1 MNARSPVNDDEVLG
15 AVRGSLTAVRDSLDG
30 VRMERPVEALVA
42 RGRAR
47 RARRALAVRA
57 AVACGTAA
65 VTAAAVVV
73 VTVTGGSGA
82 PAGTAPGSAPTQ
94 AVAYAIQRVENA
106 LAEKNIYTQNKVVQ
120 TEYTFSPAFPPI
132 MQWSYRAS
140 YSTRQ
145 SGFMPPASVK
155 GLPWAQ
161 GQESWGTGTATING
175 KLTYVQVDYR
185 RHEWYPTSAFLVLPN
200 GCSSDLDLAEFNPT
214 DWMTY
219 VRQTLSCG
227 EFKIAGHARVN
238 GQMTIKITGSTTRP
252 NWWAGVPHAEGRGG
266 MQVDATLYVDPS
278 TYVPVRVLWRNVTH
292 WRDGKPLVGMVRADI
307 RMLPPTPANV
317 AQASVPIPA
326 GFRRVPD
333 ASFGGPLFQ
342 FYG

>member
-1 MNARSPVNDDEVLG
+1 MNTRSPMHDDEVL
-15 AVRGSLTAVRDSLDG
+15 AAMRESLAAARDSLDG

-42 RGRAR
+42 RGHSR
-47 RARRALAVRA
+47 RVRRSVAIRA

-65 VTAAAVVV
+65 AVVV
-73 VTVTGGSGA
+73 VALMGRADA
-82 PAGTAPGSAPTQ
+82 PARTAPGRAQ
-94 AVAYAIQRVENA
+94 EHAVAYAIQRMENA
-106 LAEKNIYTQNKVVQ
+106 LAEKSIYAQNEVIQ
-120 TEYTFSPAFPPI
+120 TKYTFSPAFPAI
-132 MQWSYRAS
+132 TQWNYRGS
-140 YSTRQ
+140 FSTMQ
-145 SGFMPPASVK
+145 SGFMPPAGVK

-161 GQESWGTGTATING
+161 GQESWGTGSTTING

-200 GCSSDLDLAEFNPT
+200 GCASDLDLAEFNPT

-238 GQMTIKITGSTTRP
+238 GTVTIKITGSTTRP

-266 MQVDATLYVDPS
+266 LQIHATLYVDPS
-278 TYVPVRVLWRNVTH
+278 TYIPVRVIWRNVTH
-292 WRDGKPLVGMVRADI
+292 WRDGKPLVGIVRADI
-307 RMLPPTPANV
+307 RVLPPTPANV
-317 AQASVPIPA
+317 AKASVPIPA
-326 GFRRVPD
+326 GFRHVPD